1 MSSSGLAGHPA
12 RPSPTVPSRWPSFG
26 LHRQGQQLGN
36 GVLRTHA
43 RLRRTHLH
51 SAWRKEALLGKVAG
65 CQGRATRRVHF
76 WVCSKKAVLLDRR
89 LVKTAQDDVTRR
101 PPEET
106 LLFRGMN
113 SVLELLMA
121 VPSAAPVQRKGLGAS
136 QRFTESMLTF
146 WGQLDSFIVFAGVSA
161 APSRRGPSSLFVEG
175 PQSITRPRGRVRRGF
190 KWSLETVIGMAFRPQ
205 FS

>member
-1 MSSSGLAGHPA
+1 MRLHLA
-12 RPSPTVPSRWPSFG
+12 
-26 LHRQGQQLGN
+26 RQ
-36 GVLRTHA
+36 
-43 RLRRTHLH
+43 
-51 SAWRKEALLGKVAG
+51 KEALLGKVAG

-121 VPSAAPVQRKGLGAS
+121 VPRRQPALCMPPVPSAAPVQRKGLGTS

-175 PQSITRPRGRVRRGF
+175 PQSINRPRGHVRRGF
-190 KWSLETVIGMAFRPQ
+190 KWSLETVIGMVFRPQ